1 MASTDDRD
9 PIEDF
14 EHLQRE
20 LHEYDPR
27 LADKPFLVV
36 GNKSDEESASNN
48 IERFNDR
55 FEQMNP
61 LFISAVLEDGLDD
74 LRSELLKKLS

>member
-1 MASTDDRD
+1 MAGADDRD

-14 EHLQRE
+14 EHPRGLY
-20 LHEYDPR
+20 EYDPR